1 VAANTFT
8 DIVGNANTAIAKNT
22 TQIIYLEKQVDI
34 DGNGSDVDLT
44 HWDVSHVSDASQ
56 NIHLISVTLLTSQL
70 LISWL
75 KVLAIQNSADIEKQV
90 DIDGNGS
97 DVDLTHWD
105 VSHVSDASR
114 DQTG

>member
-1 VAANTFT
+1 MSWLKA
-8 DIVGNANTAIAKNT
+8 
-22 TQIIYLEKQVDI
+22 L
-34 DGNGSDVDLT
+34 
-44 HWDVSHVSDASQ
+44 ASQ

-75 KVLAIQNSADIEKQV
+75 KVLAV
-90 DIDGNGS
+90 DINGNGS

-114 DQTG
+114 AFAGLTAFNQDISNWDVSNMTNISAMFYIASTFNQDISSWDVSN